1 MPHAVGKAEPPVR
14 SYRGT
19 VPRWVGLIIVTDG
32 HHGVVLNPP
41 EPLQRNSLFCNPCYI
56 TQIVIPGEREG
67 EGDVSDTAQLGRG
80 HGG

>member
-1 MPHAVGKAEPPVR
+1 MR

-56 TQIVIPGEREG
+56 TQIVIPGEREKARGMSQTLRSWG
-67 EGDVSDTAQLGRG
+67 EGTVDKGLALQA
-80 HGG
+80 